1 MSPTSYLAA
10 LPRVVNSTVAHQRRF
25 VNSIRRP
32 PRKARDRRTTHPPFG
47 GVYSDRLSISNVVM
61 PALLRVQA
69 RITTAS
75 PFFSWLI
82 AFR

>member
-10 LPRVVNSTVAHQRRF
+10 LPRVVNLTLAHHSPF
-25 VNSIRRP
+25 VNNIRRP
-32 PRKARDRRTTHPPFG
+32 PREARDRRTTHSPLG
-47 GVYSDRLSISNVVM
+47 GVYSDRLSISNVVT

-82 AFR
+82 TFR